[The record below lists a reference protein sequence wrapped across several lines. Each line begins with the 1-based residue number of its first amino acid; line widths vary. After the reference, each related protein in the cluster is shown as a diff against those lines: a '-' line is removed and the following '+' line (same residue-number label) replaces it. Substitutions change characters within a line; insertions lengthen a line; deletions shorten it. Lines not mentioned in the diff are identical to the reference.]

1 MIVTGVISVL
11 GLNLVGLAFTGME
24 HSLHVLLTLLGL
36 YGLVRFKEDGQVRAW
51 WILSVVVA
59 PFVRFEGMSTVLLV
73 TSFLLG
79 QRRIVPAITCL
90 GLVGA
95 GMAVWWIVMSRLELP
110 FLPSSVAM
118 KLDLQAS
125 TGGISSFLLMRLA
138 RNIESNL
145 NSRAGLILFAIAAA
159 LLLRATPKQ
168 FIRCLQSTGPQFVGP
183 AVALFGAGLIVAH
196 LAVGK
201 EGWFVRYE
209 AYVLIGGVV
218 CLIAAFYRA
227 IPGGRRRWQWAIL
240 AGCALAVLQPYT
252 LATLRTPTA
261 AAHVFA
267 QQYQMHRLAAD
278 ILRVPVGVN
287 DLGWVSFRNDNYVL
301 DFWGLGSEVAR
312 KARMAA
318 VASGRAK
325 DGVWMND
332 IARGRRV
339 QVAMIYEAYLPAPAD
354 WIKVAELQLN
364 MRIITPAHGVVSIF
378 VLDPELLGPV
388 IDSLRVLEVTLP
400 SEASL
405 RILAVP

>member
-1 MIVTGVISVL
+1 
-11 GLNLVGLAFTGME
+11 
-24 HSLHVLLTLLGL
+24 
-36 YGLVRFKEDGQVRAW
+36 
-51 WILSVVVA
+51 
-59 PFVRFEGMSTVLLV
+59 
-73 TSFLLG
+73 
-79 QRRIVPAITCL
+79 
-90 GLVGA
+90 
-95 GMAVWWIVMSRLELP
+95 MAVWWLVMNRLELP

-118 KLDLQAS
+118 KLDLQAG
-125 TGGISSFLLMRLA
+125 TGSIPLVGLA

-168 FIRCLQSTGPQFVGP
+168 FIRCLQSTGPQYVGP

-196 LAVGK
+196 LSVGK
-201 EGWFVRYE
+201 EGWFFRYE

-218 CLIAAFYRA
+218 CLIAAFYPA
-227 IPGGRRRWQWAIL
+227 ITRRMGRWQWAII
-240 AGCALAVLQPYT
+240 AGCSIVVLQPYT

-261 AAHVFA
+261 AANVFA

-318 VASGRAK
+318 VATGQAK
-325 DGVWMND
+325 DGAWMND
-332 IARGRRV
+332 LARERRV
-339 QVAMIYEAYLPAPAD
+339 QVAMIYEAYLSAPAD

-364 MRIITPAHGVVSIF
+364 MRIITPAHGLVSIF
-378 VLDPELLGPV
+378 VLDPRLVEPV
-388 IDSLRVLEVTLP
+388 VDGLRVLEVTLP